1 MQLVKPATAISITVA
16 SLPPAD
22 QEALERGI
30 PVSSKE
36 ELAGLLEDYG
46 S

>member
-1 MQLVKPATAISITVA
+1 MVRKESYEVRTKMGGSGKG
-16 SLPPAD
+16 
-22 QEALERGI
+22 EAYVYNI
-30 PVSSKE
+30 VSKE